1 MSHYVKERKDIK
13 YANGDTRR
21 VYYCHRSGTFKSRS
35 KGVRRLKVQGSC
47 KIGCRCPAAMVL
59 RIKAGGIV

>member
-35 KGVRRLKVQGSC
+35 KGMRKAEGS
-47 KIGCRCPAAMVL
+47 GLM
-59 RIKAGGIV
+59 